1 MKRGRIAAFVLL
13 AWVVASLC
21 APWLAPAP
29 YERIDLANRFEAPSP
44 AHLLGTDELGRDLL
58 SRLLYGGR
66 VSLSVAAACVAISLF
81 AGGLLGAVAGYR
93 GGTLDFIFGR
103 IVDILMALPGLLLA
117 IAIVAYVGRGL
128 GALVFA
134 LCATAW
140 VGYARVAR
148 SLSLSFGNRPFSE
161 AARVAGA
168 TQWRVLQSHIIPNVA
183 PLLLVQ
189 SAAGAAGV
197 MLSEAGLSFL
207 GLGIQPPY
215 PSWGA
220 TLSAGCDVL
229 LEAPHLAIAPGA
241 LLFIVVWSLQALG
254 EAGSEQMDPRRRNA
268 LVRL

>member
-1 MKRGRIAAFVLL
+1 MKHGRVAAWVLL
-13 AWVVASLC
+13 SWMAASLC

-29 YERIDLANRFEAPSP
+29 YERIDLAHRLEAPS
-44 AHLLGTDELGRDLL
+44 AGHLLGTDELGRDLL

-66 VSLSVAAACVAISLF
+66 VSLSVAAASVAASLL
-81 AGGLLGAVAGYR
+81 AGGLLGAMAGYR
-93 GGTLDFIFGR
+93 GGTPDFIFGR
-103 IVDILMALPGLLLA
+103 VVDILMALPGLLLA

-134 LCATAW
+134 LSATAW
-140 VGYARVAR
+140 VGYARLAR
-148 SLSLSFGNRPFSE
+148 SLSLGLARRPFAE
-161 AARVAGA
+161 AASVAGA
-168 TQWRVLQSHIIPNVA
+168 SQWRIIWRHVIPNIA
-183 PLLLVQ
+183 PALFVQ

-241 LLFIVVWSLQALG
+241 LLFVVVWALQALG
-254 EAGSEQMDPRRRNA
+254 EASSEKMDPRRRNA